1 MGRGRS
7 GITDQSMKKPKI
19 GKYKRRGANF
29 EIFHS
34 PYKQENNS
42 LLLLDDVI
50 TEMKKMSPQDL
61 MNILLPNQSE
71 QDH

>member
-1 MGRGRS
+1 
-7 GITDQSMKKPKI
+7 MKKPKI
-19 GKYKRRGANF
+19 GKNKRRGANF

-34 PYKQENNS
+34 PYKQENYSS
-42 LLLLDDVI
+42 LVSKGLL

>member
-1 MGRGRS
+1 MR
-7 GITDQSMKKPKI
+7 KPKI
-19 GKYKRRGANF
+19 GKNKKRGGNF

-42 LLLLDDVI
+42 LLLLDGVI